1 MHAMGAKISKCYTS
15 YKSQPKAFKQAHILY
30 IRHTLNFFQ
39 IVRIKTKKNYALYL
53 MKCKKKCSI
62 KKWVL
67 CMCTQY

>member
-39 IVRIKTKKNYALYL
+39 IVRIKTKKKLCSL
-53 MKCKKKCSI
+53 FDEMQKK
-62 KKWVL
+62 
-67 CMCTQY
+67 MFN